1 MSNAIYPPYNQHA
14 TQSNLNTFDL
24 YGHPGKFHKSI
35 AASGTVWFTGSNF
48 GAGAVLPGTASA
60 GTIYLTNGGT
70 LDASYLASGHLHE
83 LSVEHVEGAS
93 GFYVLIRNQRI
104 RW

>member
-14 TQSNLNTFDL
+14 TQSNLNPFDL

-60 GTIYLTNGGT
+60 GTYTWQTAEHLMHHILH
-70 LDASYLASGHLHE
+70 LDTYMSYRL
-83 LSVEHVEGAS
+83 
-93 GFYVLIRNQRI
+93 NM
-104 RW
+104 